1 VLPVNGK
8 ARLEDYDGN
17 ENLAI
22 YHGLMLCAIQSDG
35 SVSAEELKSFA
46 AAPKFPEWVSK
57 FKYFL
62 RKRNHTPESL
72 IFIFDTVGSFILS
85 GSDSDI
91 NAD

>member
-1 VLPVNGK
+1 
-8 ARLEDYDGN
+8 
-17 ENLAI
+17 
-22 YHGLMLCAIQSDG
+22 
-35 SVSAEELKSFA
+35 LKSFA

-85 GSDSDI
+85 GSDSDV